1 LQSPFILCSLHH
13 TKDYLVTV
21 VMAFVSQSQ
30 LFLFSLM
37 LQKSEKRTALF
48 INDGRILFKIDA
60 LEIVSKQ
67 LFWYALS
74 CASASASLSLVMEL
88 IYVLFY
94 LETIDTKNCL
104 FILGR
109 AL

>member
-1 LQSPFILCSLHH
+1 
-13 TKDYLVTV
+13 
-21 VMAFVSQSQ
+21 MAFVSQSQ

-48 INDGRILFKIDA
+48 INGGRILFKTDA

-67 LFWYALS
+67 RSIWYALS
-74 CASASASLSLVMEL
+74 CAGASASLSLVMEL

>member
-1 LQSPFILCSLHH
+1 M
-13 TKDYLVTV
+13 VTV
-21 VMAFVSQSQ
+21 VMAFELCITTLSAQ
-30 LFLFSLM
+30 LDATEIDSRSPSE
-37 LQKSEKRTALF
+37 LQWWQICT
-48 INDGRILFKIDA
+48 
-60 LEIVSKQ
+60 LEFTLKQ
-67 LFWYALS
+67 MHWRPCQKPPSIWYALS

-104 FILGR
+104 FILWR

>member
-1 LQSPFILCSLHH
+1 MMADLYAGIHFE
-13 TKDYLVTV
+13 TDAMETV
-21 VMAFVSQSQ
+21 SSHQ
-30 LFLFSLM
+30 
-37 LQKSEKRTALF
+37 
-48 INDGRILFKIDA
+48 
-60 LEIVSKQ
+60 
-67 LFWYALS
+67 ALS